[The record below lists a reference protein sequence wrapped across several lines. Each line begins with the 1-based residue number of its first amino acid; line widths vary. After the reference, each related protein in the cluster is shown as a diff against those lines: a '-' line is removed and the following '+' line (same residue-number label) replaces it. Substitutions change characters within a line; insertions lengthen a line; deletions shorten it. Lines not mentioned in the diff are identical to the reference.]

1 MRARGDAN
9 LLRAC
14 KMFSA
19 KGAVSILAWGIAP
32 GIAIVGRTSAE
43 SAFQSAVLRLKWAS
57 VLNRAFSAYSI

>member
-1 MRARGDAN
+1 
-9 LLRAC
+9 
-14 KMFSA
+14 MFSA